1 MPIRSVDLGESN
13 ILSTRLSGEY
23 CRCIKAELHLASRFN
38 LAVAVVDIHAN
49 VLTAS
54 PVAVAMLEHHPAFL
68 NSNRRIGL
76 LSHSQSKKF
85 GIGIRRVLSAGSE
98 HMVRADDG
106 CVSAPLGLNL
116 SPWKCPK
123 HCLVSF
129 HPFEPQP
136 TDLHLLASVFDLTP
150 RQIVLLQH
158 FSQGLS
164 LAQIAKQTNLKPQ
177 TVREAFS
184 NLYAKFEVRGQ
195 LELMSVLAAIT
206 YVAAPQ
212 GSV

>member
-1 MPIRSVDLGESN
+1 
-13 ILSTRLSGEY
+13 
-23 CRCIKAELHLASRFN
+23 
-38 LAVAVVDIHAN
+38 
-49 VLTAS
+49 
-54 PVAVAMLEHHPAFL
+54 
-68 NSNRRIGL
+68 
-76 LSHSQSKKF
+76 
-85 GIGIRRVLSAGSE
+85 
-98 HMVRADDG
+98 
-106 CVSAPLGLNL
+106 
-116 SPWKCPK
+116 
-123 HCLVSF
+123 
-129 HPFEPQP
+129 
-136 TDLHLLASVFDLTP
+136 VFDLTP

-206 YVAAPQ
+206 YVAVPQ